1 MKNELLLLASPPE
14 FLLGPLSQGYVC
26 HPAWTA
32 ENLAQALEQA
42 SGRIRGIVMAGGT
55 VVPPALLEKLPAL
68 EILAVNGVGYDG
80 VPLEVCRARGLRV
93 TNTPDVLTDDVA
105 DIALSL
111 VLMTSRGLV
120 RANRDLHAGRWAD
133 GFGRLTH
140 AVGGKKAGIVGL
152 GRIGKAIARRLE
164 ACGMEIG
171 YQGRTRQEVAFQFFD
186 SLPALAEWS
195 DFLVIACPGGAAT
208 RHLIDAS
215 ILAALGTKGTLIN
228 ISRGSVV
235 DEEALIS
242 ALENGV
248 IAGAGLDVY
257 EHEPHVPEALLKRDE
272 VVLLPHVGSATRETR
287 GAMAQ
292 LVIDNLAA
300 HFAGRPLLTPVL

>member
-1 MKNELLLLASPPE
+1 MKNELLLLASPPD
-14 FLLGPLSQGYVC
+14 FLLGPLREGYVC

-42 SGRIRGIVMAGGT
+42 SGHIRGIVMAGGT
-55 VVPPALLEKLPAL
+55 VVPPALLEKLPSL

-111 VLMTSRGLV
+111 VLMTSRALV

-171 YQGRTRQEVAFQFFD
+171 YHGRSRQEVPFQFFD
-186 SLPALAEWS
+186 SLSGLAEWT
-195 DFLVIACPGGAAT
+195 DFLVLACPGGAGT
-208 RHLIDAS
+208 RHLINAA
-215 ILAALGTKGTLIN
+215 ILSALGRKGTLIN

-235 DEEALIS
+235 DEQALIA

-257 EHEPHVPEALLKRDE
+257 EHEPQVPEALLKRDD

-300 HFAGRPLLTPVL
+300 HFAGRPLLTPVV